1 MGMTKGIYRLTQPE
15 RARTYQ
21 TRVNRWVKGEN
32 NDCAALEMEEIT
44 DQSPIQTSFGVDN
57 AWLSLTRSFGS
68 QISRSRKSGWVPS
81 SDPAMWTMFML
92 IFLTI
97 LGLMLYT
104 IILGTAK

>member
-1 MGMTKGIYRLTQPE
+1 MTKGIYRLPQPKKPRV
-15 RARTYQ
+15 RAIQ
-21 TRVNRWVKGEN
+21 TSLFQGEN

-57 AWLSLTRSFGS
+57 ARLSLTRSFGS
-68 QISRSRKSGWVPS
+68 QISRSRKSGCVPS

-92 IFLTI
+92 CFLTV

-104 IILGTAK
+104 IILGSAK